1 MKRLGLITIV
11 SMSILSTGLYP
22 FGRLSFT
29 DFGMGVTKLGQS
41 AKQLAPSIAKTILS
55 TLSKHKLLAA
65 TTAAAGALLT
75 VPRVRHK
82 IGDKALLLGIRAD
95 APSIINFG
103 IRMGAN
109 IEAQDVNQWTPLHR
123 AAWRGHAEA
132 IRALFEAGAN
142 IEAQDNFQQT
152 PLHRAAYYGHTEVI
166 RVLIEAGANIEAQDN
181 FQQTHLHVAS
191 MHGH

>member
-109 IEAQDVNQWTPLHR
+109 IEAQNTDQRIPLHL
-123 AAWRGHAEA
+123 AAGNGHTEIVGALIEA
-132 IRALFEAGAN
+132 HAN
-142 IEAQDNFQQT
+142 IEALDGDQCNPIT
-152 PLHRAAYYGHTEVI
+152 SG
-166 RVLIEAGANIEAQDN
+166 
-181 FQQTHLHVAS
+181 S
-191 MHGH
+191 